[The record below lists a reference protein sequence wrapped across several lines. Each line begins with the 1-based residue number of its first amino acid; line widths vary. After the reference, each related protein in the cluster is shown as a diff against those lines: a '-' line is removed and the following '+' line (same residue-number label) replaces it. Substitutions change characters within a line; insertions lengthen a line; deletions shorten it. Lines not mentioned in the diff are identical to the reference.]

1 MKKYVYITILILF
14 IGSVLIESLGL
25 LDNLERVEANEKEFE
40 QVKHMEIVKSINIIP
55 QTKEFE
61 QVVIF
66 NDPQPFYIKEDSL
79 IKIGQLEPNVE
90 FTIVQEK
97 ENFYELLFGHVT
109 VYVEKIGTVFQ
120 KKSLKSMINTEV
132 SGAIKTTAQTM
143 VYEAP
148 NNKSPQLLQLDVG
161 FRYPIVGQV
170 DDWFLIKVG
179 ERSGYIHK
187 QTVQLDEG
195 IPVLV
200 YHHILP
206 KALMKKT
213 TSTISAESF
222 EQQMDYLAAH
232 QFKTIGSHEMYE
244 YKEGR
249 KILPIN
255 TVLITFD
262 DGLLSTKEYAYPLL
276 KKHQF
281 RAIQHIISSRTHRT
295 EGIQTFDSEGKLQF
309 FTEEEM
315 AIMSDVF
322 IYEAHTFDLHIL
334 NEETKVGKLM
344 EVSAEELEVD
354 LRKNLE
360 EIPNAISLAYPF
372 GHYKEE
378 TIEVMKDL
386 GFLLGFTTKTGYA
399 NMEDPNYEIKR
410 FGVTEVVM
418 MEEFINYVQGE
429 MLFPE

>member
-14 IGSVLIESLGL
+14 IGSVLIENLGL
-25 LDNLERVEANEKEFE
+25 LDNFERVEANENE
-40 QVKHMEIVKSINIIP
+40 EIVESLNVIQ

-66 NDPQPFYIKEDSL
+66 NDPLPFYIKEDSL
-79 IKIGQLEPNVE
+79 VKIGQLEPNVE
-90 FTIVQEK
+90 FTIVQEDAH
-97 ENFYELLFGHVT
+97 FYELLFGHVT
-109 VYVEKIGTVFQ
+109 IYVEKTGTVFQ
-120 KKSLKSMINTEV
+120 KKPLKSMIHTEV

-148 NNKSPQLLQLDVG
+148 NNKSPHLLQLEAG
-161 FRYPIVGQV
+161 FRYPIVGQL
-170 DDWFLIKVG
+170 DDWFLVKVG
-179 ERSGYIHK
+179 ERAGYIHK

-206 KALMKKT
+206 KALMTKT
-213 TSTISAESF
+213 TSTISVESF

-244 YKEGR
+244 YIEGR
-249 KILPIN
+249 KILPVN

-281 RAIQHIISSRTHRT
+281 KAIQHIISSRTYRT

-315 AIMSDVF
+315 ASMSDVF

-344 EVSAEELEVD
+344 EVSAEELEID

-378 TIEVMKDL
+378 SIEVMKDL
-386 GFLLGFTTKTGYA
+386 GFLLGFTTKTGYG
-399 NMEDPNYEIKR
+399 NMKDSNYEIKR
-410 FGVTEVVM
+410 FGLTEVVI
-418 MEEFINYVQGE
+418 MEEFTKYVQGE
-429 MLFPE
+429 MLFPK